1 MWVNLEPKGKLHIK
15 VRGVIADEITNG
27 CLFNS
32 VTSALWNERCLGNL
46 IGKSGKHVDWRTKVF
61 FKVASRPKTNQMY
74 NLPII
79 SAVFCF
85 KEKVKEKDLQSNIFL
100 YVRFTVWL
108 SIK

>member
-46 IGKSGKHVDWRTKVF
+46 IGKSGNMWTGEEKF
-61 FKVASRPKTNQMY
+61 F
-74 NLPII
+74 
-79 SAVFCF
+79 F
-85 KEKVKEKDLQSNIFL
+85 
-100 YVRFTVWL
+100 
-108 SIK
+108 